1 MVSLKSLR
9 ITRRELASL
18 RSEKTIVLALLI
30 QLFIAAFSSFLVVGL
45 VSLYDPGSVSA
56 GVGLEFGVSG
66 DAGEDL
72 RDAVEGEGGWSLV
85 DYGGLEEAREG
96 FRVGE
101 VDAVLHAESGED
113 GRISVTAIAPRSSLR
128 TTLVVVQVK
137 RVLETFERE
146 RREELSSRLSRVP
159 VELPP
164 EEDASPYYG
173 FTYTVLIPLLML
185 LPVFISGSIAS
196 DSVTEELERGT
207 LELLRV
213 SPLSV
218 ADVLDGKVLAMTLL
232 APLQAAVWLGLLAF
246 NRTAVA
252 RPVVLLVLVTGF
264 SLAVSAFGAGAA
276 LVFRDRKQSQF
287 VYSVGLLAAF
297 AVTYLFPESP
307 PNTIARFAI
316 GSASSTTLGLLVL
329 YVLGGV
335 AVYLGLRWV
344 VGSVWVETD

>member
-1 MVSLKSLR
+1 MVSRKSLR
-9 ITRRELASL
+9 IVRRELSSL

-66 DAGEDL
+66 DAGDEL
-72 RDAVEGEGGWSLV
+72 REAVEGEGGWSLV
-85 DYGGLEEAREG
+85 DYGSLEEAREA

-101 VDAVLHAESGED
+101 VDAVLHAETLDSG
-113 GRISVTAIAPRSSLR
+113 RVSVTALAPRSSFR

-137 RVLETFERE
+137 RALEGFERE
-146 RREELSSRLSRVP
+146 RRGALSSRLSREP

-164 EEDASPYYG
+164 EADASPYYG

-218 ADVLDGKVLAMTLL
+218 AELLDGKVAAMTLL

-246 NRTAVA
+246 NQTAVA
-252 RPVVLLVLVTGF
+252 RPLLLLVLVAGF

-276 LVFRDRKQSQF
+276 LVFGDRKQSQF
-287 VYSVGLLAAF
+287 MYSVGLLAAF

-307 PNTIARFAI
+307 PNTIARLAI
-316 GSASSTTLGLLVL
+316 GSVSATTLGLVSV

-335 AVYLGLRWV
+335 AVYLALRWL
-344 VGSVWVETD
+344 VGRASF